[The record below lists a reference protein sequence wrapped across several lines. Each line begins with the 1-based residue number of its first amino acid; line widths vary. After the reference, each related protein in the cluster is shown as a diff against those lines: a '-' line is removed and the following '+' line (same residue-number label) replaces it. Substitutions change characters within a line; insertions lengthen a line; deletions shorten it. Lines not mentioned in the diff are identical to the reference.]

1 MARYDGAICGRITP
15 KGETMNAQQNGAPEK
30 GAYRTFEV
38 ELLCGAGGAEVS
50 GLDISRPLPP
60 ETLAEL
66 RSALADHCVLFFRNQ
81 DLTPEQQKAFAL
93 QFGPL
98 SATPFIKPLD
108 GHPEMMRIVREPDEK
123 KKLNFGGR
131 WHSDM
136 TFDEAPVLGTVL
148 YSREAP
154 AVGGDTIWSNQM
166 LAFDTL
172 SPAMQRMLEGL
183 TVMHSAKR
191 SYGPQGT
198 YADDDLKSMRINASE
213 AALKETPHPCVRTHP
228 ENGRKVLFINWV
240 YAIRFQD
247 MTEEE
252 SAPLLEFLNRH
263 SQRPEFQI
271 RFRWK
276 KGSLAFWDNRCT
288 QHLAINDYAGYRRI
302 MDRVTIAGDKPYF
315 RP

>member
-1 MARYDGAICGRITP
+1 MSAVVQDL
-15 KGETMNAQQNGAPEK
+15 K
-30 GAYRTFEV
+30 AYRNFSV
-38 ELLCGAGGAEVS
+38 ALLCGAGGAEVG
-50 GLDISRPLPP
+50 GLDLSKPLDDQ
-60 ETLAEL
+60 TRSEL
-66 RSALADHCVLFFRNQ
+66 RRALADNCVLFFRDQ
-81 DLTPEQQKAFAL
+81 RLEPEQQKAFAR

-98 SATPFIKPLD
+98 AETPFIKPLD
-108 GHPEMMRIVREPDEK
+108 GHPEMMRVVREADEK

-136 TFDEAPVLGTVL
+136 TFLDAPVLGTVL
-148 YSREAP
+148 YSRESP
-154 AVGGDTIWSNQM
+154 AVGGDTLWTNQM
-166 LAFDTL
+166 LAFEAL
-172 SPAMQRMLEGL
+172 SPAMQRMLEKL

-213 AALKETPHPCVRTHP
+213 AALRETPHPCVRTHP
-228 ENGRKVLFINWV
+228 ETGRSILFVNWV
-240 YAIRFQD
+240 YAIRFQG

-271 RFRWK
+271 RFRWT
-276 KGSLAFWDNRCT
+276 KGTLAFWDNRST
-288 QHLAINDYAGYRRI
+288 QHLAVNDYAGYRRV

-315 RP
+315 TPA

>member
-15 KGETMNAQQNGAPEK
+15 KGETMNAQQNGSPEK

-66 RSALADHCVLFFRNQ
+66 RSALADHCVLFFRDQ

-108 GHPEMMRIVREPDEK
+108 GHLEMMRIVREADEK

-136 TFDEAPVLGTVL
+136 TVDAAPVPGRCSTAAKPRR
-148 YSREAP
+148 SAGARS
-154 AVGGDTIWSNQM
+154 GRTRC
-166 LAFDTL
+166 
-172 SPAMQRMLEGL
+172 SPSTPCHPRC
-183 TVMHSAKR
+183 SACLR
-191 SYGPQGT
+191 
-198 YADDDLKSMRINASE
+198 
-213 AALKETPHPCVRTHP
+213 
-228 ENGRKVLFINWV
+228 
-240 YAIRFQD
+240 
-247 MTEEE
+247 
-252 SAPLLEFLNRH
+252 
-263 SQRPEFQI
+263 
-271 RFRWK
+271 
-276 KGSLAFWDNRCT
+276 GS
-288 QHLAINDYAGYRRI
+288 
-302 MDRVTIAGDKPYF
+302 P
-315 RP
+315 